1 MKSCPSDKVLKI
13 ITFEKCVNKPTA
25 KKASKPKEPKAPK
38 EPKKCPS
45 GKILSPKGRCVKKD
59 GPTAKK
65 MNGEPKAPKAP
76 KAPKEPKAPKAPK
89 EPKAPKAPKEPKEK
103 LPKARV
109 PKERIPKAPKE
120 PKPAAKV
127 RKFSAFIPNYDKPAL
142 NQIYQVLGV
151 SPFSTSYELKTA
163 YRKLAIKYHP
173 DKHANN
179 SEAKLIFQ
187 EVTKAYEIL
196 KNKDNK
202 YYYDLHKKSSTYG
215 KIISD
220 INRMVEIKNR
230 NSFI

>member
-65 MNGEPKAPKAP
+65 MNGEPKTPKAP

-89 EPKAPKAPKEPKEK
+89 
-103 LPKARV
+103 
-109 PKERIPKAPKE
+109 APKE
-120 PKPAAKV
+120 PKPAAKKA

-151 SPFSTSYELKTA
+151 SPFSTSSELKTA
-163 YRKLAIKYHP
+163 YRKLAVKYHP

-215 KIISD
+215 KIITD

>member
-89 EPKAPKAPKEPKEK
+89 EK

-151 SPFSTSYELKTA
+151 SPFSTSSELKTA
-163 YRKLAIKYHP
+163 YRKLAVKYHP